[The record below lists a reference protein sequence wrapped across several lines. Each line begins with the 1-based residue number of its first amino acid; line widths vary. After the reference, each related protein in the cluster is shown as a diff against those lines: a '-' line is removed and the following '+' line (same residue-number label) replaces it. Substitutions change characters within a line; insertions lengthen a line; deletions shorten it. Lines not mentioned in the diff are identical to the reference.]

1 MASYIHPRCDGLE
14 KESLG
19 DDKMARKAYKS
30 VVIPETLYEK
40 IKTHVEQSEG
50 RYVSISEVV
59 REAVWNFL
67 KAN

>member
-1 MASYIHPRCDGLE
+1 VPRNG
-14 KESLG
+14 
-19 DDKMARKAYKS
+19 YKS

-40 IKTHVEQSEG
+40 IISHVEQSGG

-67 KAN
+67 KAS